1 MASCY
6 NLPVV
11 TCKNIVSLPQNHFP
25 QSAHLHFAA
34 YFTRIQS
41 AWFATMPLSGENL
54 PQIVMDILQ
63 KVFGAGSRIKNRK
76 GIIMKKQLNYME
88 VLKETFILTG
98 AVAII
103 AAAVYFF
110 LVPSHT
116 SVSSISGLGIVL
128 SNFVPL
134 PLSAITMILNVV
146 LLIIG
151 FFTCGKEFG
160 VKTVY
165 TSIVLP
171 LFIGLFE
178 KIFPNFESMTGS
190 QELDVLCYILVVS
203 VGLSILF
210 NRNASSG
217 GLDFVAKIMNKYLH
231 MELGKA
237 MSLSGMCVAL
247 SAALVYDKK
256 TVVLSILGTYFN
268 GIILDHFIFD
278 HNIKRRVCIITQKE
292 EELRRFIIE
301 DLHSGATIY
310 ESIGAYN
317 MQKRNE
323 IITIVDKSEYQ
334 RLMNY
339 INHEDPKAFV
349 TVYNVSDMRY
359 QPKS

>member
-1 MASCY
+1 
-6 NLPVV
+6 
-11 TCKNIVSLPQNHFP
+11 
-25 QSAHLHFAA
+25 
-34 YFTRIQS
+34 
-41 AWFATMPLSGENL
+41 
-54 PQIVMDILQ
+54 
-63 KVFGAGSRIKNRK
+63 
-76 GIIMKKQLNYME
+76 MKKKLNYAE
-88 VLKETFILTG
+88 ILKETGILTV

-110 LVPSHT
+110 LVPSHA

-128 SNFVPL
+128 ANFIPL

-146 LLIIG
+146 LLLIG
-151 FFTCGKEFG
+151 FVTCGREFG

-165 TSIVLP
+165 TSVMLP
-171 LFIGLFE
+171 IFLGLFE
-178 KIFPNFESMTGS
+178 ILFPNFGSLTDS

-217 GLDFVAKIMNKYLH
+217 GLDIVAKIMNKYLH

-278 HNIKRRVCIITQKE
+278 NNIKRRVCIITKKE
-292 EELRRFIIE
+292 EELRQFITR

-310 ESIGAYN
+310 EATGAYN
-317 MQKRNE
+317 FEKHNE

-334 RLMNY
+334 KLMKF
-339 INHEDPKAFV
+339 INELDPKAFI
-349 TVYNVSDMRY
+349 TVYNVSSMKY
-359 QPKS
+359 QPKTGAF

>member
-1 MASCY
+1 
-6 NLPVV
+6 
-11 TCKNIVSLPQNHFP
+11 
-25 QSAHLHFAA
+25 
-34 YFTRIQS
+34 
-41 AWFATMPLSGENL
+41 
-54 PQIVMDILQ
+54 
-63 KVFGAGSRIKNRK
+63 
-76 GIIMKKQLNYME
+76 MKKKLNYADI
-88 VLKETFILTG
+88 VKETVILTV

-134 PLSAITMILNVV
+134 QLSAITMILNVV

-151 FFTCGKEFG
+151 FFTCGREFG

-165 TSIVLP
+165 TSVMLP
-171 LFIGLFE
+171 LFLGLFE
-178 KIFPNFESMTGS
+178 IIFPNFGSMTDS

-217 GLDFVAKIMNKYLH
+217 GLDIVAKIMNKYLH

-256 TVVLSILGTYFN
+256 TVVLRILGTYFN
-268 GIILDHFIFD
+268 GIVLDHFIFD
-278 HNIKRRVCIITQKE
+278 NNIKRRVCIITKKE
-292 EELRRFIIE
+292 EELRQFIIH

-310 ESIGAYN
+310 EAIGAYN
-317 MQKRNE
+317 MEKRRE
-323 IITIVDKSEYQ
+323 IITIVDKGEYQ
-334 RLMNY
+334 KLMKF
-339 INHEDPKAFV
+339 INQEDPKAFI
-349 TVYNVSDMRY
+349 TVYNVSNMRY
-359 QPKS
+359 QPKK

>member
-1 MASCY
+1 
-6 NLPVV
+6 
-11 TCKNIVSLPQNHFP
+11 
-25 QSAHLHFAA
+25 
-34 YFTRIQS
+34 
-41 AWFATMPLSGENL
+41 
-54 PQIVMDILQ
+54 
-63 KVFGAGSRIKNRK
+63 
-76 GIIMKKQLNYME
+76 MKKKLNYADI
-88 VLKETFILTG
+88 VKETVILTV

-134 PLSAITMILNVV
+134 QLSAITMILNVV

-151 FFTCGKEFG
+151 FFTCGREFG

-165 TSIVLP
+165 TSVMLP
-171 LFIGLFE
+171 LFLGLFE
-178 KIFPNFESMTGS
+178 IIFPNFGSMTDS

-217 GLDFVAKIMNKYLH
+217 GLDIVAKIMNKYLH

-247 SAALVYDKK
+247 SAALVYYKK

-268 GIILDHFIFD
+268 GIVLDHFIFD
-278 HNIKRRVCIITQKE
+278 NNIKRRVCIITKKE
-292 EELRRFIIE
+292 EELRQFIIH

-310 ESIGAYN
+310 EAIGAYN
-317 MQKRNE
+317 MEKRRE
-323 IITIVDKSEYQ
+323 IITIVDKGEYQ
-334 RLMNY
+334 KLMKF
-339 INHEDPKAFV
+339 INQEDPKAFI
-349 TVYNVSDMRY
+349 TVYNVSNMRY
-359 QPKS
+359 QPKK

>member
-1 MASCY
+1 
-6 NLPVV
+6 
-11 TCKNIVSLPQNHFP
+11 
-25 QSAHLHFAA
+25 
-34 YFTRIQS
+34 
-41 AWFATMPLSGENL
+41 
-54 PQIVMDILQ
+54 
-63 KVFGAGSRIKNRK
+63 
-76 GIIMKKQLNYME
+76 MKKKLNYADI
-88 VLKETFILTG
+88 VKETVILTV

-134 PLSAITMILNVV
+134 QLSAITMILNVV

-151 FFTCGKEFG
+151 FFTCGREFG

-165 TSIVLP
+165 TSVMLP
-171 LFIGLFE
+171 LFLRLFE
-178 KIFPNFESMTGS
+178 IIFPDFGSMTDS
-190 QELDVLCYILVVS
+190 QELDVLCYVLVVS

-217 GLDFVAKIMNKYLH
+217 GLDIVAKIMNKYLH

-268 GIILDHFIFD
+268 GIVLDHFIFD
-278 HNIKRRVCIITQKE
+278 HNIKRRVCIITKKE
-292 EELRRFIIE
+292 EELRQFIIH

-310 ESIGAYN
+310 EAIGAYK
-317 MQKRNE
+317 MEKRHE
-323 IITIVDKSEYQ
+323 IITIVDKGEYQ
-334 RLMNY
+334 KLMKF
-339 INHEDPKAFV
+339 INQEDPKAFI
-349 TVYNVSDMRY
+349 TVYNVSNMRY
-359 QPKS
+359 QPKK

>member
-1 MASCY
+1 MT
-6 NLPVV
+6 NLK
-11 TCKNIVSLPQNHFP
+11 TDYKS
-25 QSAHLHFAA
+25 
-34 YFTRIQS
+34 
-41 AWFATMPLSGENL
+41 
-54 PQIVMDILQ
+54 
-63 KVFGAGSRIKNRK
+63 
-76 GIIMKKQLNYME
+76 II
-88 VLKETFILTG
+88 KETSILTV

-110 LVPSHT
+110 LVPSHA

-128 SNFVPL
+128 SNFIPL

-151 FFTCGKEFG
+151 FFTCGREFG

-165 TSIVLP
+165 SSVTLT
-171 LFIGLFE
+171 LFLGVFE
-178 KIFPNFESMTGS
+178 GIFPDFGSMTNS

-217 GLDFVAKIMNKYLH
+217 GLDIVAKIMNKYLH
-231 MELGKA
+231 MDLGKA

-256 TVVLSILGTYFN
+256 TVVLSVLGTYFN
-268 GIILDHFIFD
+268 GLVLDHFIFN
-278 HNIKRRVCIITQKE
+278 HNVKRRVCIITKKE
-292 EELRRFIIE
+292 EELRQFIIH

-317 MQKRNE
+317 MEKRNE
-323 IITIVDKSEYQ
+323 IITIVDKGEYQ
-334 RLMNY
+334 KLMNY
-339 INHEDPKAFV
+339 MNREDPKAFI
-349 TVYNVSDMRY
+349 TVYTVSDMRY
-359 QPKS
+359 QPKR